1 MGNNAAAFIPA
12 LWSKRL
18 QILTKN
24 QLVAKEICSFEE
36 QAWLSYG
43 DTVHRPYA
51 NDLSVNDYVK
61 YTDTTAQDLV
71 GTDET
76 LVINKSKEISFSIDE
91 IDDIQSKYDLEDNYV
106 SRAAYRLAND
116 MDRTVLAE
124 TANAT
129 QTFDNSGSPISLS
142 VSNCLATMM
151 DAWAMLAANGCEMDK
166 TWALVV
172 SPKAASIIAQTVADK
187 WFNLADLTLRNG
199 YAGTFGGYKVY
210 VSNNIRTSNTITLDT
225 VVATDAITIA
235 WVTFTYVASIWSTAG
250 NVLKWAND
258 AAAATNLAAA
268 INGAAWAWT
277 TYVEVSAAD
286 RVKLKNAWLVATASG
301 AVVTIVSWWKVVAS
315 TEDTTITVGTA
326 VEEALLCRPGAID
339 MVMQKGISVR
349 KTPLAKQ
356 KADYFIIS
364 CLYGVKTFTEW
375 KERMVK
381 IRLAA

>member
-1 MGNNAAAFIPA
+1 MSNNAAAFIPE

-36 QAWLSYG
+36 QLWLSFG

-124 TANAT
+124 VANAT
-129 QTFDNSGSPISLS
+129 QVFDNAGSPISLS

-151 DAWAMLAANGCEMDK
+151 DAWAVLAANGCEMDK

-172 SPKAASIIAQTVADK
+172 SPKAASVIAQTVADK

-210 VSNNIRTSNTITLDT
+210 VSNNLRTTNTITLDT

-235 WVTFTYVASIWSTAG
+235 WVTFTFVSSIWSTAG
-250 NVLKWAND
+250 NVLKGAND

-286 RVKLKNAWLVATASG
+286 RAKLKNAWLVATASS
-301 AVVTIVSWWKVVAS
+301 AVVTIVSWGKVVAS

-326 VEEALLCRPGAID
+326 EEQALLCRPGAID

>member
-129 QTFDNSGSPISLS
+129 QTFDNSGSAISLS
-142 VSNCLATMM
+142 VANCLATVM
-151 DAWAMLAANGCEMDK
+151 DAGAMLAANGCEMDK

-172 SPKAASIIAQTVADK
+172 SPKAASIIGQTVVGSGYS
-187 WFNLADLTLRNG
+187 LADLALRNG
-199 YAGTFGGYKVY
+199 YAGDFAGYKVY
-210 VSNNIRTSNTITLDT
+210 VSNNLRTSNTITLDT

-235 WVTFTYVASIWSTAG
+235 WVTFTYVSSIWSTAG
-250 NVLKWAND
+250 NVLKGAND

-286 RVKLKNAWLVATASG
+286 RAKLKNAGLVATASG
-301 AVVTIVSWWKVVAS
+301 AVVTIVSWGKVVAS

>member
-1 MGNNAAAFIPA
+1 MANNAAAFIPE

-129 QTFDNSGSPISLS
+129 QTFDNNGSPISMT
-142 VSNCLATMM
+142 VANCLATVM
-151 DAWAMLAANGCEMDK
+151 DAGAVLAANGCEMDK

-172 SPKAASIIAQTVADK
+172 SPKSASIIAQTVADK

-210 VSNNIRTSNTITLDT
+210 VSNNLRTSNTITLDT

-250 NVLKWAND
+250 NVLKGAND

-286 RVKLKNAWLVATASG
+286 RAKLKNAWLVATATG
-301 AVVTIVSWWKVVAS
+301 AVVTIVSWGKVVAS
-315 TEDTTITVGTA
+315 TDDTTITVGTA

-339 MVMQKGISVR
+339 MVMQKGIAVR

-364 CLYGVKTFTEW
+364 CLYGVKTFQEW

>member
-1 MGNNAAAFIPA
+1 MSNSVTAFVPA

-36 QAWLSYG
+36 QAWLAYG

-51 NDLSVNDYVK
+51 NDLMVNDYVK

-76 LVINKSKEISFSIDE
+76 LVINKSKEISFAIDE
-91 IDDIQSKYDLEDNYV
+91 VDGIQSKYDLEDNYV

-116 MDRTVLAE
+116 MDRTVLWE
-124 TANAT
+124 VANAT
-129 QTFDNSGSPISLS
+129 KTFDNAWSAITLS

-151 DAWAMLAANGCEMDK
+151 DAGAMLAANGCEMDK

-172 SPKAASIIAQTVADK
+172 SPKAASVIAQTVADK
-187 WFNLADLTLRNG
+187 WFNLADLTLKNG
-199 YAGTFGGYKVY
+199 YAGMFGWYKVY
-210 VSNNIRTSNTITLDT
+210 VSNNVRTTNTITLAS
-225 VVATDAITIA
+225 VVATDKVTIA
-235 WVTFTYVASIWSTAG
+235 WVDFEFVSSLSTTAWTVA
-250 NVLKWAND
+250 KWAND
-258 AAAATNLAAA
+258 AAAAANLVAA
-268 INGAAWAWT
+268 INGAAGAGT
-277 TYVEVSAAD
+277 TYVDITAAN
-286 RVKLKNAWLVATASG
+286 RAKLKNAGIVASASG
-301 AVVTIVSWWKVVAS
+301 AVITIVSWGQVVMS
-315 TEDTTITVGTA
+315 TEDSTITIGTA
-326 VEEALLCRPGAID
+326 EEQAMLCRPGAID

-349 KTPLAKQ
+349 KQPLPKQ

>member
-1 MGNNAAAFIPA
+1 MSNSVSAFVPA

-36 QAWLSYG
+36 QAGLSYG

-116 MDRTVLAE
+116 MDRTVLNE
-124 TANAT
+124 VSNAVIT
-129 QTFDNSGSPISLS
+129 HDNSGSPISMT
-142 VSNCLATMM
+142 VSNCLATVM
-151 DAWAMLAANGCEMDK
+151 DAGAALATNGCEMDK

-199 YAGTFGGYKVY
+199 YAGTFAGYKVY
-210 VSNNIRTSNTITLDT
+210 VSNNVRVSNTATLNT
-225 VVATDAITIA
+225 VVATDALTIA
-235 WVTFTYVASIWSTAG
+235 WVTFTYVASLSTTAWT
-250 NVLKWAND
+250 VLKWAND
-258 AAAATNLAAA
+258 TAAAANLVAA

-277 TYVEVSAAD
+277 TYVDISAAD
-286 RVKLKNAWLVATASG
+286 RAKLKNAWVVASASG
-301 AVVTIVSWWKVVAS
+301 AVVTIVSWGKVAIS
-315 TEDTTITVGTA
+315 TDDSTITVWTA
-326 VEEALLCRPGAID
+326 VEEAMLCRPGAID

-375 KERMVK
+375 KNRMVK